1 MQVMLAGKYDP
12 DKIRKILPVYG
23 QVKLDG
29 IRVYIQ
35 NGYARTRS
43 TKPVRSQQVQ
53 SFIAHHKHMLE
64 GLDGELICGEPTAKN
79 CYNRT
84 DSSVMSFNKPDED
97 LRFYVFD
104 MWDSVETFQGR
115 WDFIRDVGLEDFN
128 ELKGKVHLVETKL
141 LWTIDDIDQFMEEKI
156 NLGHEGIV
164 LRNPN
169 SYYKNGRG
177 SPSQGELIKR
187 KDGRWLDTE
196 ATVFGVKE
204 LRSNQ
209 NEATIN
215 ALGYTERSG
224 HQENLV
230 PQGVLGALEVIGKFP
245 EDDTLDKSLWGQ
257 AYETSIGTGFD
268 DQMRM
273 ELWQNPPIGKTVKFK
288 FFTGGV
294 KDRPRFPV
302 FLGFRDADDMDPPK
316 QMELF

>member
-12 DKIRKILPVYG
+12 DKIRKLLPVYG

-29 IRVYIQ
+29 IRAYIED
-35 NGYARTRS
+35 GYARTRS

-53 SFIAHHKHMLE
+53 SFVAHNKHILE
-64 GLDGELICGEPTAKN
+64 GLDGEFICGDPTARN

-84 DSSVMSFNKPDED
+84 DSSVMSFNKPDDD
-97 LRFYVFD
+97 LRYYVFD
-104 MWDSVETFQGR
+104 VWDSAETFANR
-115 WDFIRDVGLEDFN
+115 LD
-128 ELKGKVHLVETKL
+128 ELYDRSKAFLDLNLKVEVVDTEL
-141 LWTIDDIDQFMEEKI
+141 LWSIDDIDQYMEKMI
-156 NLGHEGIV
+156 ALGHEGIV
-164 LRNPN
+164 LRNPF

-177 SPSQGELIKR
+177 SPVQGELIKR
-187 KDGRWLDTE
+187 KDGRWIDTE
-196 ATVFGVKE
+196 ATVIGVKE

-224 HQENLV
+224 HQENLI
-230 PQGVLGALEVIGKFP
+230 PQGVLGAVEVVGKFP
-245 EDDTLDKSLWGQ
+245 EDDMLHKSLWGET
-257 AYETSIGTGFD
+257 YETSIGTGFD

-273 ELWQNPPIGKTVKFK
+273 DLWKDPPIGRTVKFK

>member
-1 MQVMLAGKYDP
+1 MQVMLAGKYDE

-23 QVKLDG
+23 QIKLDG
-29 IRVYIQ
+29 IRAYIED
-35 NGYARTRS
+35 GYARTRS

-53 SFIAHHKHMLE
+53 SFVSHNRIFLE
-64 GLDGELICGEPTAKN
+64 GLDGEFICGDPTAKN
-79 CYNRT
+79 CYHRT
-84 DSSVMSFNKPDED
+84 DSSVMSFNKPDDD
-97 LRFYVFD
+97 LVYYVFD
-104 MWDSVETFQGR
+104 MWDSVGTFQER
-115 WDFIRDVGLEDFN
+115 WDEIQDKVPSLEGRV
-128 ELKGKVHLVETKL
+128 KLVETRL
-141 LWTIDDIDQFMEEKI
+141 LWTIEEIDQFMDEMI
-156 NLGHEGIV
+156 SQGHEGIV

-169 SYYKNGRG
+169 SFYKNGRG
-177 SPSQGELIKR
+177 TPVQGELIKR
-187 KDGRWLDTE
+187 KDGRWIDTE
-196 ATVFGVKE
+196 ARVIGVKE

-224 HQENLV
+224 HQENLI
-230 PQGVLGALEVIGKFP
+230 PQGVLGAVEVVGKFP
-245 EDDTLDKSLWGQ
+245 EDELLNKSLWGET
-257 AYETSIGTGFD
+257 YSTSIGTGFD

-273 ELWQNPPIGKTVKFK
+273 DLWKDPPIGKTVKFK

>member
-12 DKIRKILPVYG
+12 DKISKILPVYG

-29 IRVYIQ
+29 IRVYVEG
-35 NGYARTRS
+35 GYARTRS

-53 SFIAHHKHMLE
+53 SFIAHNKHFFE
-64 GLDGELICGEPTAKN
+64 GLDGELICGEPTAPN

-104 MWDSVETFQGR
+104 MWESVDTFRNRLDDLEQL
-115 WDFIRDVGLEDFN
+115 DFSGLNYRVE
-128 ELKGKVHLVETKL
+128 LVETKL
-141 LWTIDDIDQFMEEKI
+141 LWTIEQIDDYMNEKI

-164 LRNPN
+164 LRNPH

-177 SPSQGELIKR
+177 SPVQGELIKR

-196 ATVFGVKE
+196 AMVIGVKE
-204 LRSNQ
+204 LRSNE

-215 ALGYTERSG
+215 ALGHTERSG

-230 PQGVLGALEVIGKFP
+230 PQGVLGALEISGMFP
-245 EDDTLDKSLWGQ
+245 EDDTLESRLHGQ
-257 AYETSIGTGFD
+257 CYQTSVGTGFD

-273 ELWQNPPIGKTVKFK
+273 ELWQNPPIGKIVKFK

-294 KDRPRFPV
+294 KDKPRFPV
-302 FLGFRDADDMDPPK
+302 FLGFRDPDDMDPNEVK
-316 QMELF
+316 QLELF

>member
-1 MQVMLAGKYDP
+1 MFQVMLAGKYDA

-23 QVKLDG
+23 QIKLDG
-29 IRVYIQ
+29 IRAYIED
-35 NGYARTRS
+35 GYARTRS

-53 SFIAHHKHMLE
+53 SFVAHNRIFLE
-64 GLDGELICGEPTAKN
+64 GLDGEFICGDPTAKN

-84 DSSVMSFNKPDED
+84 DSSVMSFNKPDDD
-97 LRFYVFD
+97 LTYYVFD
-104 MWDSVETFQGR
+104 MWDSVATFQDR
-115 WDFIRDVGLEDFN
+115 WDEIQD
-128 ELKGKVHLVETKL
+128 KVPSLDGRVRLVETKL
-141 LWTIDDIDQFMEEKI
+141 LWTIEEIDQFMDEMI
-156 NLGHEGIV
+156 ALGHEGIV

-169 SYYKNGRG
+169 SFYKNGRG
-177 SPSQGELIKR
+177 TPVQGELIKR
-187 KDGRWLDTE
+187 KDGRWIDTE
-196 ATVFGVKE
+196 ARVIGVKE

-224 HQENLV
+224 HQENLI
-230 PQGVLGALEVIGKFP
+230 PQGVLGAVEVVGKFP
-245 EDDTLDKSLWGQ
+245 EDELLNKSLWGET
-257 AYETSIGTGFD
+257 YSTSIGTGFD

-273 ELWQNPPIGKTVKFK
+273 DLWKDPPIGKTVKFK

-294 KDRPRFPV
+294 KDKPRFPV

>member
-1 MQVMLAGKYDP
+1 MQVMLAGKYDA

-23 QVKLDG
+23 QIKLDG
-29 IRVYIQ
+29 IRAYIED
-35 NGYARTRS
+35 GYARTRS
-43 TKPVRSQQVQ
+43 TKPVRSQQAQ
-53 SFIAHHKHMLE
+53 SFVSHNKRLLE
-64 GLDGELICGEPTAKN
+64 GLDGEFICGDPTAKN

-97 LRFYVFD
+97 LAYYVFD
-104 MWDSVETFQGR
+104 MWDSAGTFQER
-115 WDFIRDVGLEDFN
+115 WDDILAMNFSGLETRV
-128 ELKGKVHLVETKL
+128 KLVETRL
-141 LWTIDDIDQFMEEKI
+141 LWTIEEIDQFMDEMI
-156 NLGHEGIV
+156 SQGHEGIV

-169 SYYKNGRG
+169 SFYKNGRG
-177 SPSQGELIKR
+177 TPVQGELIKR
-187 KDGRWLDTE
+187 KDGRWIDTE
-196 ATVFGVKE
+196 ARVIGVKE

-224 HQENLV
+224 HQENLI
-230 PQGVLGALEVIGKFP
+230 PQGVLGAVEVVGKFP
-245 EDDTLDKSLWGQ
+245 EDDMLHKSLWEET
-257 AYETSIGTGFD
+257 YETSIGTGFD

-273 ELWQNPPIGKTVKFK
+273 DLWKDPPIGKTVKFK

-302 FLGFRDADDMDPPK
+302 FLGFRDADDMDPPN

>member
-1 MQVMLAGKYDP
+1 MQVMLAGKYDE

-23 QVKLDG
+23 QIKLDG
-29 IRVYIQ
+29 IRAYIED
-35 NGYARTRS
+35 GYARTRS

-53 SFIAHHKHMLE
+53 SFVAYNKHILE
-64 GLDGELICGEPTAKN
+64 GLDGEFICGDPTARN

-97 LRFYVFD
+97 LTYYVFD
-104 MWDSVETFQGR
+104 MWDSAGTFQER
-115 WDFIRDVGLEDFN
+115 WDDILAMNFSGLETRV
-128 ELKGKVHLVETKL
+128 KLVETRL
-141 LWTIDDIDQFMEEKI
+141 LWTIEEIDQFMDEMI
-156 NLGHEGIV
+156 ALGHEGIV

-169 SYYKNGRG
+169 SFYKNGRG
-177 SPSQGELIKR
+177 TPVQGELIKR
-187 KDGRWLDTE
+187 KDGRWIDTE
-196 ATVFGVKE
+196 ATVIGVKE

-224 HQENLV
+224 HQENLI
-230 PQGVLGALEVIGKFP
+230 PQGVLGSVEVVGKFP
-245 EDDTLDKSLWGQ
+245 EDDMLHKSLWGET
-257 AYETSIGTGFD
+257 YSTSIGTGFD

-273 ELWQNPPIGKTVKFK
+273 DLWKDPPIGKTVKFK

>member
-1 MQVMLAGKYDP
+1 MQVMLAGKYDA

-29 IRVYIQ
+29 IRAYIED
-35 NGYARTRS
+35 GYARTRS

-53 SFIAHHKHMLE
+53 SFVAHNRIFLE
-64 GLDGELICGEPTAKN
+64 GLDGEFICGDPTAKN

-84 DSSVMSFNKPDED
+84 DSSVMSFNKPDDE
-97 LRFYVFD
+97 LTYYVFD
-104 MWDSVETFQGR
+104 MWDSVATFQDR
-115 WDFIRDVGLEDFN
+115 WDEIQDKVPSLD
-128 ELKGKVHLVETKL
+128 GKVKLVETRL
-141 LWTIDDIDQFMEEKI
+141 LWTIEEIDQFMDEMI
-156 NLGHEGIV
+156 SQGHEGIV

-169 SYYKNGRG
+169 SFYKNGRG
-177 SPSQGELIKR
+177 TPVQGELIKR
-187 KDGRWLDTE
+187 KDGRWIDTE
-196 ATVFGVKE
+196 ARVIGVKE
-204 LRSNQ
+204 LRSNT
-209 NEATIN
+209 NVATIN

-224 HQENLV
+224 HQENLI
-230 PQGVLGALEVIGKFP
+230 PQGVLGAVEVVGKFP
-245 EDDTLDKSLWGQ
+245 EDELLNKSLWGET
-257 AYETSIGTGFD
+257 YSTSIGTGFD

-273 ELWQNPPIGKTVKFK
+273 ELWKDPPIGKTVKFK

>member
-1 MQVMLAGKYDP
+1 VQVMLAGKYDS

-29 IRVYIQ
+29 IRVYIE

-53 SFIAHHKHMLE
+53 SFISHNKIFLE

-84 DSSVMSFNKPDED
+84 DSSVMSFNKPDD
-97 LRFYVFD
+97 NLRFYVFD
-104 MWDSVETFQGR
+104 MWDSVSPFQDR
-115 WDFIRDVGLEDFN
+115 WDEIIDKVPSLE
-128 ELKGKVHLVETKL
+128 GKIHLVETKL
-141 LWTIDDIDQFMEEKI
+141 LWTIEEIDQFMEEKI

-196 ATVFGVKE
+196 ATIVGVKE
-204 LRSNQ
+204 LRSNE

-224 HQENLV
+224 HQENLI
-230 PQGVLGALEVIGKFP
+230 PQGVLGAIEVTGVFP
-245 EDDTLDKSLWGQ
+245 EDEMLDKPLWGR

-273 ELWQNPPIGKTVKFK
+273 ELWKDPPIGKTAKFK

-294 KDRPRFPV
+294 KDKPRFPV

>member
-1 MQVMLAGKYDP
+1 MQVMLAGKYDA

-23 QVKLDG
+23 QIKLDG
-29 IRVYIQ
+29 IRAYIED
-35 NGYARTRS
+35 GYARTRS

-53 SFIAHHKHMLE
+53 SFVSHNKIFLE
-64 GLDGELICGEPTAKN
+64 GLDGEFICGDPTAKN

-84 DSSVMSFNKPDED
+84 DSSVMSFNKPDDE
-97 LRFYVFD
+97 LTYYVFD
-104 MWDSVETFQGR
+104 MWDSVATFQDR
-115 WDFIRDVGLEDFN
+115 WDEIQD
-128 ELKGKVHLVETKL
+128 KVPSLDGRVRLVETKL
-141 LWTIDDIDQFMEEKI
+141 LWTIEEIDQFMDEMI
-156 NLGHEGIV
+156 ALGHEGIV

-177 SPSQGELIKR
+177 TPVQGELIKR
-187 KDGRWLDTE
+187 KDGRWIDTE
-196 ATVFGVKE
+196 ARVIGVKE

-224 HQENLV
+224 HQENLI
-230 PQGVLGALEVIGKFP
+230 PQGVLGAVEVVGKFP
-245 EDDTLDKSLWGQ
+245 EDDMLDRSLWGEI
-257 AYETSIGTGFD
+257 YETSIGTGFD

-273 ELWQNPPIGKTVKFK
+273 DLWKDPPIGKTVKFK